1 MLLFIGCRQDEIWMG
16 DDPLRMDYLQIEGEI
31 AGAMAVRA
39 TPDNK
44 LTMSYDT
51 FGSGDTIG
59 FFSYHD
65 PNCAKPD
72 RWSHRKGNDD
82 TLYLKNTK
90 LTYSDMGGARKFTST
105 EVANVAL
112 GKFGVTFAYFP
123 FAPKEKMPLNYVKSN
138 GSSLVVPSGSQK
150 GEHYIHI
157 FTEDGHI
164 VDLLTAQKM
173 QYDNINY
180 QFRHRFAMVLLFLGE
195 GFSPDTEGNEKLTV
209 HLTYH
214 VLGAHILRKEID
226 PFPYEDFPLTVDTVP
241 LDRAS
246 QYDFGRSSFTAP
258 RVDDYTLLVGQEPRT
273 VYPVI
278 LPAGAKID
286 YIEVKDKTGK
296 PQRVKPTR
304 GEALTGLEGG
314 WKHPLTIRM
323 EGITPTVY
331 PHEIIDWNEQHVGE
345 VDKLP
350 GIHSEEQFAVWLEV
364 YNRNADNMES
374 MTTEDSTLLAQYGVY
389 NNEETL
395 GPGWTFYLWNDIDC
409 KDMKPDASGAL
420 IKALPEGVTFD
431 GKGYV
436 LHNLMLDF
444 EHTAPSS
451 GRVGLIGEIRG
462 GRLRNLHLDFVTVR
476 NMTADAP
483 SGCIAGCISGG
494 EVYGCTVREAAM
506 MCRDGVAGV
515 LAGEMTGG
523 RVSDCK
529 FHGMVQARDMQDETG
544 LDYKKIVDGVV
555 GRMPSGFGGSVTGEI
570 INRVLITD

>member
-1 MLLFIGCRQDEIWMG
+1 MLLFIGCRQDEIWTG

-444 EHTAPSS
+444 EHTAPLS

-476 NMTADAP
+476 NMTADAL

>member
-1 MLLFIGCRQDEIWMG
+1 
-16 DDPLRMDYLQIEGEI
+16 
-31 AGAMAVRA
+31 
-39 TPDNK
+39 
-44 LTMSYDT
+44 
-51 FGSGDTIG
+51 
-59 FFSYHD
+59 
-65 PNCAKPD
+65 
-72 RWSHRKGNDD
+72 
-82 TLYLKNTK
+82 
-90 LTYSDMGGARKFTST
+90 
-105 EVANVAL
+105 
-112 GKFGVTFAYFP
+112 
-123 FAPKEKMPLNYVKSN
+123 
-138 GSSLVVPSGSQK
+138 
-150 GEHYIHI
+150 
-157 FTEDGHI
+157 
-164 VDLLTAQKM
+164 
-173 QYDNINY
+173 
-180 QFRHRFAMVLLFLGE
+180 
-195 GFSPDTEGNEKLTV
+195 
-209 HLTYH
+209 
-214 VLGAHILRKEID
+214 
-226 PFPYEDFPLTVDTVP
+226 
-241 LDRAS
+241 
-246 QYDFGRSSFTAP
+246 
-258 RVDDYTLLVGQEPRT
+258 
-273 VYPVI
+273 
-278 LPAGAKID
+278 
-286 YIEVKDKTGK
+286 
-296 PQRVKPTR
+296 
-304 GEALTGLEGG
+304 
-314 WKHPLTIRM
+314 M

-350 GIHSEEQFAVWLEV
+350 GIHSEEQFAVWPEV

-476 NMTADAP
+476 NMTADAL

>member
-1 MLLFIGCRQDEIWMG
+1 MLLFIGCRQDEIWTG

-476 NMTADAP
+476 NMTADAL

>member
-1 MLLFIGCRQDEIWMG
+1 MLLFIGCRQDEIWTG

-164 VDLLTAQKM
+164 VDLLTAKKM

-476 NMTADAP
+476 NMTADAL